1 MCNADV
7 IDGFGVRGLG
17 GLTSVFAGKIV
28 EKKKSEF
35 ATEFSDWE
43 KRLFALRANTQL
55 AAKARR

>member
-43 KRLFALRANTQL
+43 KRRFALRANTPP
-55 AAKARR
+55 